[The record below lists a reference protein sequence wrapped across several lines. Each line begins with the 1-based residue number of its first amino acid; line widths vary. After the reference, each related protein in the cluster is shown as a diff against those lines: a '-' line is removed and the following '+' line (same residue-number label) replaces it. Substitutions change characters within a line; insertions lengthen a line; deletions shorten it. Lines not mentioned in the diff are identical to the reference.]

1 MTPQMISAALPLYPG
16 LLLMLAAITA
26 MLPWH
31 RARVAMSLVVPAGV
45 AVAAFCLLG
54 WTMANGPIGHNVGD
68 FPGGISIPFVA
79 DPMSA
84 LMLAVAA
91 TVVLMAAWY
100 AEAVG
105 ENDSRF
111 FSALMLMMLS
121 GASGAFLTADLFN
134 FFVFM
139 EVMLLPSYG
148 LTAVS
153 GTWRRLAAGRSFIL
167 VNILTSTTLLVGVGF
182 LYGSVGSVNIALLAG
197 MAAHGGAG
205 AVALGIVVI
214 ALGVKAGL
222 VPVHTW
228 LPRTY
233 PGTSSAVMGIF
244 SAVHTKVAVYML
256 FRIYVVITDMN
267 PSWSW
272 GIIIVMVASMLVG
285 GFAGLGERTMREI
298 LAYQMVNGMPF
309 ILVVL
314 AFTDGD
320 AAAAL
325 AAGVFYA
332 VHHMVTVASLI
343 MATGAVEETY
353 GTDALAR
360 LDGLASR
367 DRFVA
372 WVMAAMSLSI
382 IGFPPFSGVF
392 GKVAIVFTAAD
403 AGDARSWVVIAAI
416 IVASVG
422 ALLSMMRLWGGVFW
436 GPPLEGVPESRRVA
450 ARKVL
455 PSAALAVVSVLMFVF
470 AGAVATWTGA
480 AADALLDVP
489 AYQAAAL
496 GPWDDVI
503 GMSVLEGGA
512 R

>member
-1 MTPQMISAALPLYPG
+1 MSPETISAALPLFVAVP
-16 LLLMLAAITA
+16 LMLAAVAA

-31 RARVAMSLVVPAGV
+31 RARVALSVVVPAGV
-45 AVAAFCLLG
+45 AGCAFALLG
-54 WTMANGPIGHNVGD
+54 WTMANGAVGHNVGD
-68 FPGGISIPFVA
+68 FPGGVSIPFVA
-79 DPMSA
+79 DPMSM
-84 LMLAVAA
+84 LMLGVAA
-91 TVVLMAAWY
+91 SVVLVASWY

-111 FSALMLMMLS
+111 FSALTLMMLS
-121 GASGAFLTADLFN
+121 GAAGAFLTADLFN

-167 VNILTSTTLLVGVGF
+167 VNILTSTVLLVGVGL
-182 LYGSVGSVNIALLAG
+182 LYGAAGSVNIALLGG
-197 MAAHGGAG
+197 MASEGGAG

-214 ALGVKAGL
+214 ALSVKAGL

-256 FRIYVVITDMN
+256 FRIYVVITGMN

-272 GIIIVMVASMLVG
+272 GIIAVMVVSMLVG

-320 AAAAL
+320 PATAL
-325 AAGVFYA
+325 AAGAFYA

-353 GTDALAR
+353 GTDSLAR
-360 LDGLASR
+360 LSGLASR
-367 DRFVA
+367 DKLVA

-382 IGFPPFSGVF
+382 VGFPPFSGVF
-392 GKVAIVFTAAD
+392 GKVAIVFTAAE

-416 IVASVG
+416 IVASIG
-422 ALLSMMRLWGGVFW
+422 ALLSMIRLWGGVFW
-436 GPPLEGVPESRRVA
+436 GPPMAGVPEGRRVSA
-450 ARKVL
+450 AKVA

-470 AGAVATWTGA
+470 AGVVAAWTGA
-480 AADALLDVP
+480 AADALLDVGG
-489 AYQAAAL
+489 YQAAAL
-496 GPWDDVI
+496 GPWEDVVPA
-503 GMSVLEGGA
+503 GVDGGGA